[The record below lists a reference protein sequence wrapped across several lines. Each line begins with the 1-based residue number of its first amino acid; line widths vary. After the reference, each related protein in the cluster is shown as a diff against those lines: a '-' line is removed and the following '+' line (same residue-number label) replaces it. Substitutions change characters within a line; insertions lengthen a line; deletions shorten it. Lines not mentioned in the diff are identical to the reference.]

1 MREGRPLRLAA
12 PQRAAGLLR
21 GTLRDG
27 AGVQGRSSPPA
38 PVEAGVLKQV
48 LVAKGFPF
56 DAGGAAGP
64 AWFLLLDAGMAVC
77 PQGPL

>member
-27 AGVQGRSSPPA
+27 AGVPVRNSPPG
-38 PVEAGVLKQV
+38 PV
-48 LVAKGFPF
+48 
-56 DAGGAAGP
+56 AA
-64 AWFLLLDAGMAVC
+64 
-77 PQGPL
+77 